1 MLFKNILVPY
11 DGSSHSKHA
20 FKVALDMAKKY
31 NSKLSMVNVLDISSS
46 HLFNSSLWNKA
57 MSNAK
62 NHITKEFKSFEFAA
76 KKAKVP
82 FHSEIIDNKSVT
94 KTIVSYSKSKK
105 FDVMV
110 MGAHGTSGL
119 DKLVLGSVTD
129 SVAHRV
135 RCPVLIVR

>member
-31 NSKLSMVNVLDISSS
+31 NSKLSMVNILDVTSK
-46 HLFNSSLWNKA
+46 HLFNSKLWDKA
-57 MSNAK
+57 MSGAK
-62 NHITKEFKSFEFAA
+62 NRITEDFESFESAA
-76 KKAKVP
+76 NKAKIP
-82 FHSEIIDNKSVT
+82 FHSEIIDSKSVA
-94 KTIVSYSKSKK
+94 KTLVSYSKSKK

-119 DKLVLGSVTD
+119 DKLIVGSVTD
-129 SVAHRV
+129 SVMHRV